1 MPRRVGLLLS
11 VAGVISVVAVGALSY
26 VQVFHRLQPKQTSAQ
41 IRRLIEEHLPLGSTV
56 QQTVAFLHAN
66 HVPEIDVAYPNRG
79 GTEDIERA
87 DPRGSTL
94 RAAIPDAYP
103 GIFVSGGIFMK
114 FGFNAQG
121 RLARYDIRDLY
132 TGL

>member
-1 MPRRVGLLLS
+1 MPRRLGLFLGL
-11 VAGVISVVAVGALSY
+11 VGVISVVAVGALSY
-26 VQVFHRLQPKQTSAQ
+26 QQLVHRLQPKKTSAQ
-41 IRRLIEEHLPLGSTV
+41 MTRLIEEHLPLGSTV

-66 HVPEIDVAYPNRG
+66 HVQTDIAIPNRG
-79 GTEDIERA
+79 GAEDIERA
-87 DPRGSTL
+87 DPQGSTL

-103 GIFVSGGIFMK
+103 GIFVSGGIFME

-121 RLARYDIRDLY
+121 RLARYDVRDLY

>member
-26 VQVFHRLQPKQTSAQ
+26 QQLVHRLQPKQTSAQ
-41 IRRLIEEHLPLGSTV
+41 MKRLIEEHLPLGSTV

-66 HVPEIDVAYPNRG
+66 HVQTDIAIPNRG

-87 DPRGSTL
+87 DPQGSTL

-121 RLARYDIRDLY
+121 RLARYDVRDVY

>member
-11 VAGVISVVAVGALSY
+11 VAGVVGVVAVGALSY

-41 IRRLIEEHLPLGSTV
+41 MRRLIEEHLPLGSTV

-66 HVPEIDVAYPNRG
+66 HVQTDIARPNRG

-87 DPRGSTL
+87 DPQGSTM

-103 GIFVSGGIFMK
+103 GLFVSGGIFME

-121 RLARYDIRDLY
+121 RLARYEVKDGY
-132 TGL
+132 TGM